1 MPTAA
6 SAVRSDGRMMRM
18 KSAKK
23 QRLEASGWKVGTVG
37 QLLDLTPEEEAFVEA
52 KLRLA
57 ELVRARRQ
65 VTGLTQSTLAK
76 RMASSQSRIAKIE
89 AGGASVSVDL
99 MIRAL
104 FAAGATA
111 SEIGAA
117 IAGRPRRSK
126 A

>member
-1 MPTAA
+1 MTQ
-6 SAVRSDGRMMRM
+6 M

-23 QRLEASGWKVGTVG
+23 QRLEAQGWKVGTVG
-37 QLLDLTPEEEAFVEA
+37 DLLDLTPEEEAFVEA

-65 VTGLTQSTLAK
+65 VTGLTQTTLAE

-89 AGGASVSVDL
+89 SGDASVSVDL
-99 MIRAL
+99 MFRAL
-104 FAAGATA
+104 FATGATA

-117 IAGRPRRSK
+117 ISGRPRRSK

>member
-1 MPTAA
+1 
-6 SAVRSDGRMMRM
+6 M
-18 KSAKK
+18 KSVKK
-23 QRLEASGWKVGTVG
+23 QRLEANGWKVGTVG
-37 QLLDLTPEEEAFVEA
+37 QLLELTPEEEAFVEA

-89 AGGASVSVDL
+89 AGGASASVDL
-99 MIRAL
+99 MLRAL

-117 IAGRPRRSK
+117 IAGWPRRSK